1 MQKPL
6 VAGIGELLWDIFPD
20 GKKPGGAPAN
30 FSFHASQSGCDALL
44 LSAVGNDQLGK
55 ELLST
60 LNGLNLNTRY
70 IQQNSFSTG
79 TVTVQRDEIGQ
90 PRYTIHEN
98 TAWDNIRLN
107 EEIHKISDQLD
118 AVCFGTLG
126 QRNRVSA
133 DTIQRVLS
141 NLKPGCLKIFDV
153 NLRQHYYSSEIIEKS
168 LKQADILKLN
178 DEELKVVAEM
188 FHIAGSEKEQL
199 QQLVSRYNLKY
210 LVYTLGENGS
220 LILTP
225 DKSSFLE
232 APRIKVADTVGAG
245 DSFIAVFT
253 AGILQGE
260 NLKTAHQK
268 ANKAAAFVCSQ
279 NGACPAFPA
288 DLFQKL

>member
-6 VAGIGELLWDIFPD
+6 VAGVGELLWDIFPD

-30 FSFHASQSGCDALL
+30 FAFHAGQAGCDTIII
-44 LSAVGNDQLGK
+44 SAVGNDQSGK

-60 LNGLNLNTRY
+60 LNGLNLNTKY
-70 IQQNSFSTG
+70 IQQNSFPTG

-126 QRNRVSA
+126 QRNPISA
-133 DTIQRVLS
+133 VTIQKILN
-141 NLKPGCLKIFDV
+141 NLKPGCLKIFDI
-153 NLRQHYYSSEIIEKS
+153 NLRQHYYSFEIIEKS
-168 LKQADILKLN
+168 LKQTDILKLN

-188 FHIAGSEKEQL
+188 FHIAGSEKEQF

-210 LVYTLGENGS
+210 LVYTLGANGS
-220 LILTP
+220 FVLTP
-225 DKSSFLE
+225 KESSFLK
-232 APRIKVADTVGAG
+232 APKVKVADTVGAG

-260 NLKTAHQK
+260 SLETAHKK
-268 ANKAAAFVCSQ
+268 ANVAAAFVCSQ
-279 NGACPAFPA
+279 KGACPVFPS
-288 DLFQKL
+288 DLFQN